1 MSQNKLLFLL
11 FLFSSII
18 HLLFNTILDPATSWK
33 SWPVNIALLLLALLF
48 LNFTLKETSKDQVD
62 TTTQNPD

>member
-48 LNFTLKETSKDQVD
+48 LNFTLKETQK
-62 TTTQNPD
+62 TK